1 MIMVQQIQ
9 HLCFMIRPSNFRWT
23 ALTLPGPRVCWQRH
37 GEDWRSRVDDDF
49 KGFTCTQNR

>member
-23 ALTLPGPRVCWQRH
+23 ALTLPGPHVCWQRH
-37 GEDWRSRVDDDF
+37 GEDWRSRVHPPLAAKPDI
-49 KGFTCTQNR
+49 